1 MSFIFPDVQAAVI
14 EAVRAAVGGPVA
26 SRIPSQPQDGHVRAW
41 RSGGAVRDVA
51 HDVAVIT
58 YQAWSP
64 DEARASLRAREV
76 QQALHD
82 LRNAR
87 TSYGYV
93 SFRDEIAAP
102 VHLPHPDR
110 EGFIYQGSVA
120 VIARIIEKET
130 ANG

>member
-14 EAVRAAVGGPVA
+14 EAVRAAAGGPVA
-26 SRIPSQPQDGHVRAW
+26 SRIPPQPQDGHVRVW

-51 HDVAVIT
+51 HDVAVVT